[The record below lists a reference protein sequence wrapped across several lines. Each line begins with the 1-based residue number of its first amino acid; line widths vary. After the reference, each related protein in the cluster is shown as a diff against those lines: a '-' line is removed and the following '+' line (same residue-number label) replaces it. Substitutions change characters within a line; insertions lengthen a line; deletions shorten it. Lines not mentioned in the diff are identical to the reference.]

1 MSEVNLAEE
10 NSPEVAA
17 EVLRCGAI
25 STSSKLLL
33 WSPADEDEDDDD
45 DDDADLE
52 SVMYDIAAQSITNST
67 PLLLPRRRHSSIPLM
82 QIPSSD

>member
-1 MSEVNLAEE
+1 MAEE

-33 WSPADEDEDDDD
+33 WSPADEDDEDDA
-45 DDDADLE
+45 DADLE

>member
-45 DDDADLE
+45 ADLE

>member
-1 MSEVNLAEE
+1 MAEE

-33 WSPADEDEDDDD
+33 WSPADEDED